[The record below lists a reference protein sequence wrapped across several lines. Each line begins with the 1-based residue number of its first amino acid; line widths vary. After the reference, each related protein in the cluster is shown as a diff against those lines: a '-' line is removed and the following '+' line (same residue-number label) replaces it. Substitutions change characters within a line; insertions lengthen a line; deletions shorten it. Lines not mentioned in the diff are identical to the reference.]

1 VPRHV
6 ALRCNVVRL
15 YALQRGAL
23 CCNVVRLYALQRD
36 AMYCVR
42 CNIGCGRESTLQR
55 LGRHRAA
62 PSTHAHGPQY
72 PEYPQYPQYPPQP
85 CVRIVGYTAPSV
97 RWEYSREYSRAMIGT
112 GKTPCL
118 YPITRKARTK
128 GGRRGVNM
136 RHAHGRHAH
145 GRHQPAAQTDPSKQT
160 RVERACLNSGGVLPL
175 RKSST

>member
-72 PEYPQYPQYPPQP
+72 PSTHSTHSTRSTHSTTVPTTTLRAHCWLYSAV
-85 CVRIVGYTAPSV
+85 CAVGAF
-97 RWEYSREYSRAMIGT
+97 
-112 GKTPCL
+112 
-118 YPITRKARTK
+118 
-128 GGRRGVNM
+128 
-136 RHAHGRHAH
+136 
-145 GRHQPAAQTDPSKQT
+145 
-160 RVERACLNSGGVLPL
+160 ACH
-175 RKSST
+175 